1 MIPRLL
7 AIVALSATASVAQD
21 ATPAPSPTAAP
32 TASPTPEASP
42 TPTPTPVPTPTPTL
56 RDRVNSLK
64 DEEVAKAVAA
74 VKERFLDDAR
84 TSEAALQRATLEGI
98 LRRFGPGAMLI
109 DTANRPPIPEGGPF
123 LAEILDSHIGYVR
136 LGSLEPN
143 VVPQLDAAL
152 MGFTTNKVDAVV
164 LDLREI
170 PPGENFEVA
179 ADVARRLA
187 PKGKLLFSIQKPSA
201 KQERIYTSNQDP
213 AFQGVIV
220 VLVDADNR
228 GAAEA
233 LAATLRQN
241 AGAMIIGADTIG
253 GAAEFTEVSLSDKLA
268 VRIAVAQVLIPDAE
282 PIFPGGVKPDVTIAL
297 PREVQAQIFRES
309 KEKGVSQFVFE
320 NERRRL
326 NEAALLS
333 GQNPEIDSAQ
343 SMQRERGRS
352 APLRD
357 TVLQRAVDL
366 VTAINFYQTKAK
378 K

>member
-7 AIVALSATASVAQD
+7 AIVVLSATASVAQD
-21 ATPAPSPTAAP
+21 ATPAPSPAVAP
-32 TASPTPEASP
+32 TASPTPAASP

-56 RDRVNSLK
+56 RERVNSLK
-64 DEEVAKAVAA
+64 DEEVAKAVTA
-74 VKERFLDDAR
+74 VREKFLDDAR

-98 LRRFGPGAMLI
+98 LRRFGPGATLI
-109 DTANRPPIPEGGPF
+109 DTANRPPVPEGGPF

-164 LDLREI
+164 LDLREV

-220 VLVDADNR
+220 VLVDGDNR

-253 GAAEFTEVSLSDKLA
+253 GAAEFTEVPLSDKLA

-282 PIFPGGVKPDVTIAL
+282 PIFPGGVKPDVSITL
-297 PREVQAQIFRES
+297 PRDVQAQIFRES

-320 NERRRL
+320 NERRRM

-366 VTAINFYQTKAK
+366 VTAINFYQTKTK